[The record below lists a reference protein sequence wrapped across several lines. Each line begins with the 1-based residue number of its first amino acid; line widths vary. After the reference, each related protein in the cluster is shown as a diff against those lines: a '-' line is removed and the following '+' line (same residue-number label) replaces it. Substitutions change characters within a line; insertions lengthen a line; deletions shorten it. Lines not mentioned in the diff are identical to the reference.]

1 MSGHRRRHYPTAQYQ
16 MQAQGPAGVPQQP
29 VGYGAQPAYGT
40 PDVAAGAGV
49 APAYFTPASGATNG
63 YQQPVDPSIDA
74 ATQGINNMNIA
85 GIPTYPQPGV
95 AAPMAGQPVVPQYG
109 GYAQGAPVSVANS
122 AAYPGTGYPNT
133 GGYNGV
139 TSPLDASNATRQALP
154 LNQLYQ
160 TDLLKEL
167 PPPIGDLS
175 LPPPPLVI
183 PADATLIP
191 NNPNANTPP
200 DYVRSTLNA
209 VPTTNSLLKK
219 SKLPL
224 AVVIRPYISLKDD
237 VRPVKL
243 IDDQIIA
250 RCRRCRT
257 YINPF
262 VTLTEQNRRWRCN
275 LCSLQNDIPAAFD
288 ISKDTGMVLN
298 RYERNELNHS
308 VVEFVAPQEYMI
320 RAPQP
325 LSYVFVIDV
334 SITSVQSGLLAT
346 VATTILDTLDRIPNK
361 LDTTR
366 IAIIGVDSA
375 LHYFNIPEDSEQ
387 GECSISVVPD
397 LDEPFVPSPDSLL
410 VNLKGARSN
419 IEKLLTNLPSLFAD
433 NLSPSYALGP
443 ALKSA
448 HNLTQSTGGKVIAFG
463 STLPNL
469 GIGKLSLRDEDKF
482 ADTNKE
488 SSALLSAADSFYK
501 SFAVDC
507 NKSQVSI
514 ELFLT
519 AATYQDVATLSNL
532 PRYTAGQTH
541 FYPSWSANNIED
553 VTKLA
558 KEISNTLSSDI
569 ALEAVLR
576 TRGSSGLRMSSF
588 YGNFFNRSSDLCS
601 FPTFPRDQSYMI
613 EIAIEENI
621 TKPVVYLQTAVLH
634 TTNFGERRIR
644 VITTAIPTTSNISE
658 VYASAD
664 QLAITNYYTH
674 KAVEKVY
681 SSSLNDARDML
692 SKYLLDL
699 LNVFKKEVVAGN
711 MGGASPLMFSNNLRM
726 LPLLIHAL
734 TKHIGLRP
742 GKVPSDHR
750 ANALNLLASL
760 PLPQLIKYIYPT
772 LYSLH
777 DMPDGVGLPDEE
789 TGEIVLPDAINSS
802 SEHFERY
809 GLYLINNT
817 TELFLW
823 IGGDAV
829 PELVNDVFGVPDIFQ
844 VPIGKHE
851 LPILDNEFN
860 ERVRNVISKVRE
872 GDDKVMYQNLYIVR
886 GGSANEPINAAN
898 AREVASLRMWSAS
911 QLVEDR
917 INKEKSYREFLSAT
931 KEKLSQ

>member
-1 MSGHRRRHYPTAQYQ
+1 MSGHRRRHYPTAQHQ
-16 MQAQGPAGVPQQP
+16 VNQAQAAPVPQQQG
-29 VGYGAQPAYGT
+29 GYPAQTPGYGT
-40 PDVAAGAGV
+40 PDAAAAGAVPVNG
-49 APAYFTPASGATNG
+49 APSYFTPGANG
-63 YQQPVDPSIDA
+63 YPQQAVDPSVEA
-74 ATQGINNMNIA
+74 ATQGFSNMNIA
-85 GIPTYPQPGV
+85 GAPQYGQPAYGQQYPQAG
-95 AAPMAGQPVVPQYG
+95 AAPMGTPNAGG
-109 GYAQGAPVSVANS
+109 
-122 AAYPGTGYPNT
+122 AYPGGAGGYN
-133 GGYNGV
+133 YNGV
-139 TSPLDASNATRQALP
+139 TSPHDATAATRHALP

-167 PPPIGDLS
+167 PPPIHDLT

-183 PADATLIP
+183 PADSSLIP

-200 DYVRSTLNA
+200 DFIRSTLNA
-209 VPTTNSLLKK
+209 IPTTHSLLKK

-224 AVVIRPYISLKDD
+224 AVVLRPYISLQDETN
-237 VRPVKL
+237 PVKL
-243 IDDQIIA
+243 VSDTVIA

-262 VTLTEQNRRWRCN
+262 VTFTEQNRRWRCN
-275 LCSLQNDIPAAFD
+275 LCSLQNDVPKAFD
-288 ISKDTGMVLN
+288 VDDNTGLITN

-308 VVEFVAPQEYMI
+308 VVEFIAPPEYMV

-334 SITSVQSGLLAT
+334 SIASVKSGLLAT
-346 VATTILDTLDRIPNK
+346 VATTILETLDRIPNS
-361 LDTTR
+361 DSRSR
-366 IAIIGVDSA
+366 IAIIGVDST

-387 GECSISVVPD
+387 GECSLFVVPD

-410 VNLKGARSN
+410 VNIKAARQN
-419 IEKLLTNLPSLFAD
+419 IEKLLSNLHNLFAD
-433 NLSPSYALGP
+433 TINPSFALGP

-448 HNLTQSTGGKVIAFG
+448 HNLTQSSGGKVVAFA
-463 STLPNL
+463 STLPNV
-469 GIGKLSLRDEDKF
+469 GVGKLVQRDEESVSDKP
-482 ADTNKE
+482 KE
-488 SSALLSAADSFYK
+488 ASALLSANDSFYK

-507 NKSQVSI
+507 NKSQVSV
-514 ELFLT
+514 EFFLT
-519 AATYQDVATLSNL
+519 SGTYQDVATLSNL
-532 PRYTAGQTH
+532 PRFTAGQTH
-541 FYPSWSANNIED
+541 YYPSWTANNIED
-553 VTKLA
+553 VTKLS

-569 ALEAVLR
+569 ALDAVLR
-576 TRGSSGLRMSSF
+576 TRGSSGLRMSAF

-601 FPTFPRDQSYMI
+601 FPTFPRDQGYVI
-613 EIAIEENI
+613 EISIEENI

-664 QLAITNYYTH
+664 QLALTNYYTQ

-681 SSSLNDARDML
+681 SSSLNDARDLL

-699 LNVFKKEVVAGN
+699 LNVYKKEVVAGN
-711 MGGASPLMFSNNLRM
+711 LGGASPLMFSTNLRM
-726 LPLLIHAL
+726 LPLLLHSL
-734 TKHIGLRP
+734 SKHIGLRP

-760 PLPQLIKYIYPT
+760 PLPQLVRYIYPT
-772 LYSLH
+772 VYSLH
-777 DMPDGVGLPDEE
+777 DIPDEAGLPDSE
-789 TGEIVLPDAINSS
+789 TNQIVLPNAINSGA
-802 SEHFERY
+802 EHFERY

-829 PELVNDVFGVPDIFQ
+829 PDLVNDVFGVPDIFQ
-844 VPIGKHE
+844 VPIGKYE
-851 LPILDNEFN
+851 LPVLDNEFN
-860 ERVRNVISKVRE
+860 EKVRNIIAKVRE
-872 GDDKVMYQNLYIVR
+872 GDDTVLYQNLYIVR

-898 AREVASLRMWSAS
+898 AREVSSLRLWAAS

-917 INKEKSYREFLSAT
+917 INNQPSYREFLSAT
-931 KEKLSQ
+931 KDKLAQ